1 MSLSPAAVATRPGL
15 VRASPRRVRTV
26 TRAGPAGHDQMTG
39 TVSRRTAFVLAGVA
53 GLVPQINPSPA
64 CAIDLATYAVSGRDL
79 DIDPV
84 DTSNWQELDSGV
96 RFVVDKAS
104 EGNVER
110 GITDVVSYYVP
121 NPFVEVRYTAYV
133 ANTGKAFA
141 SSDAARRP
149 YNFQA
154 GVKDEVQDETGGIP
168 DMKVGEKRRF
178 VVPAELCF
186 KRRVFGLTAPK
197 DADVLIE
204 VELLNLQPY

>member
-1 MSLSPAAVATRPGL
+1 M
-15 VRASPRRVRTV
+15 
-26 TRAGPAGHDQMTG
+26 
-39 TVSRRTAFVLAGVA
+39 
-53 GLVPQINPSPA
+53 
-64 CAIDLATYAVSGRDL
+64 
-79 DIDPV
+79 
-84 DTSNWQELDSGV
+84 
-96 RFVVDKAS
+96 
-104 EGNVER
+104 
-110 GITDVVSYYVP
+110 
-121 NPFVEVRYTAYV
+121 
-133 ANTGKAFA
+133 TGKAFA